1 MNDLDPTGARANA
14 PGLTKE
20 ARQAEKR
27 AKSKAKWAARWRWV
41 GDNLPKALL
50 YAIVVAVLAAATLFD
65 WFMSSR
71 GWQDIL
77 PGLGLF
83 AWAGAAASV
92 GFWYFGAYKTGAEL
106 YEQRG
111 KAKDKKDFAEAWVWG
126 IVSALA
132 YLVCVGGV
140 IVATITNTSQA
151 KFAAQESRQAYARLI
166 AERDALAENLDLYSV
181 EYWEQRLAADERQ
194 ARGQLNIAKATLG
207 MKDLDVDGGCAQKL
221 SFDQRRAC
229 ALWNGGLDPHT
240 GVEVIGA
247 LAEIAQ
253 SQAGLD
259 AAVKDE
265 ADLKDLNQKVSTYVV
280 KTGDETARALGEYF
294 QSETAGNQAL
304 MFIIAFFSAAFLLC
318 GGLFGHGAVRMLKRE
333 AL

>member
-1 MNDLDPTGARANA
+1 MNELDPTGARANSA
-14 PGLTKE
+14 GFTKE
-20 ARQAEKR
+20 AIRAER
-27 AKSKAKWAARWRWV
+27 RRIAKAKWDARWKWL
-41 GDNLPKALL
+41 GSNIPKALM
-50 YAIVVAVLAAATLFD
+50 YAIIVAVLTAATLFD

-77 PGLGLF
+77 PGLGIF

-92 GFWYFGAYKTGAEL
+92 GFWYFGAFKTGEEL

-111 KAKDKKDFAEAWVWG
+111 KAKDKRDYVEAYVWG
-126 IVSALA
+126 TVSLVA
-132 YLVCVGGV
+132 YVVCVGGV

-151 KFAAQESRQAYARLI
+151 KFAAQESRQEYAQLL
-166 AERDALAENLDLYSV
+166 AKRDALAETLDLYSV
-181 EYWEQRLAADERQ
+181 EYWQQRVEADTRQ

-240 GVEVIGA
+240 GVEVLGA
-247 LAEIAQ
+247 IAEIAQ

-259 AAVKDE
+259 KAVE
-265 ADLKDLNQKVSTYVV
+265 NETALKELELQVASYVV

-294 QSETAGNQAL
+294 QSETAGNQVL
-304 MFIIAFFSAAFLLC
+304 MFIIAFFSAGFLLC